1 MQKKQIKNKISTF
14 TKKLIEILK
23 KNAHSYFSF
32 NNMMALCNEFI
43 SHTAIV

>member
-14 TKKLIEILK
+14 TRKLIEILK

-32 NNMMALCNEFI
+32 NMMALCNEFI